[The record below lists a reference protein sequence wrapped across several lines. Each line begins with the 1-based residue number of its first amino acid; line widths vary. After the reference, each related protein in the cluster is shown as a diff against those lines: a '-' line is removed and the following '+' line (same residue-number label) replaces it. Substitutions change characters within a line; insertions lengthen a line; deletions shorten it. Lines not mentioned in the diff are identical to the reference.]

1 MARKVI
7 KIPKKFTFKMKRKL
21 VLVFVIVVL
30 ALLALSAKI
39 FYIMYTEGETYTKT
53 VLSQQSYDSRTIAYR
68 RGDILDSKGNILAT
82 SEDVYNVILDCKVV
96 NSNEDY
102 VGTTIAALT
111 KCFDIT
117 ESEIRQI
124 LEDYPE
130 SQYYILYK
138 KISYEETQKLQE
150 MIDNPEDYGTI
161 KGVWFEK
168 SYARVYPLGSLAS
181 SVVGFTTSSNEGM
194 TGLENY
200 YNSTLNGSYGR
211 EYGYLD
217 SETSVSKTVIDAT
230 DGESIM
236 TTIDINIQKEVEKQI
251 DKFLK
256 KYKNNAKKGNGA
268 ENIGVIVMDPN
279 DGSILAM
286 ADYPDYDLSDPWD
299 LTAYYKDEE
308 IEDMSEED
316 QLDALNQIWQNFCV
330 TSTFEPGST
339 IKPFTVATGL
349 ETGTL
354 SGNETYVCDG
364 VEKVG
369 GHQIHCVNRGGHG
382 TETVEGALMDSCND
396 AIMQMAFQIGK
407 ENIVTY
413 QNIFNFGLKTNI
425 DLPGE
430 ARTDS
435 LVYTLDTMDDA
446 SLATNA
452 FGQNFNVTMIQV
464 AAGFSSLINGG
475 YYYQPHLLKKTLDSN
490 GNTLSEYSTTLLKQT
505 VSTETSDT
513 VKGYL
518 YNVVDSGTGTTAKV
532 KGYSMGGKTGTAQK
546 LPRGN
551 GNYVVSFI
559 GYAPQDDP
567 EVVIYVVIDE
577 PNVEDQAH
585 SSYAQE
591 ITRKILKNI
600 LPYMGVYQDEKV
612 KGKKSDEDDSSDGTT
627 DVPDENLDAEEEEQS
642 EEEVLDTIDT
652 MEEET
657 E

>member
-102 VGTTIAALT
+102 AGTTIAALT

-168 SYARVYPLGSLAS
+168 SYARDYPLGSLAS

-256 KYKNNAKKGNGA
+256 KYKNNA
-268 ENIGVIVMDPN
+268 
-279 DGSILAM
+279 
-286 ADYPDYDLSDPWD
+286 
-299 LTAYYKDEE
+299 
-308 IEDMSEED
+308 
-316 QLDALNQIWQNFCV
+316 
-330 TSTFEPGST
+330 
-339 IKPFTVATGL
+339 
-349 ETGTL
+349 
-354 SGNETYVCDG
+354 
-364 VEKVG
+364 
-369 GHQIHCVNRGGHG
+369 
-382 TETVEGALMDSCND
+382 
-396 AIMQMAFQIGK
+396 
-407 ENIVTY
+407 
-413 QNIFNFGLKTNI
+413 
-425 DLPGE
+425 
-430 ARTDS
+430 
-435 LVYTLDTMDDA
+435 
-446 SLATNA
+446 
-452 FGQNFNVTMIQV
+452 MI
-464 AAGFSSLINGG
+464 
-475 YYYQPHLLKKTLDSN
+475 P
-490 GNTLSEYSTTLLKQT
+490 
-505 VSTETSDT
+505 
-513 VKGYL
+513 
-518 YNVVDSGTGTTAKV
+518 
-532 KGYSMGGKTGTAQK
+532 
-546 LPRGN
+546 
-551 GNYVVSFI
+551 
-559 GYAPQDDP
+559 
-567 EVVIYVVIDE
+567 
-577 PNVEDQAH
+577 
-585 SSYAQE
+585 
-591 ITRKILKNI
+591 
-600 LPYMGVYQDEKV
+600 
-612 KGKKSDEDDSSDGTT
+612 
-627 DVPDENLDAEEEEQS
+627 
-642 EEEVLDTIDT
+642 
-652 MEEET
+652 
-657 E
+657 